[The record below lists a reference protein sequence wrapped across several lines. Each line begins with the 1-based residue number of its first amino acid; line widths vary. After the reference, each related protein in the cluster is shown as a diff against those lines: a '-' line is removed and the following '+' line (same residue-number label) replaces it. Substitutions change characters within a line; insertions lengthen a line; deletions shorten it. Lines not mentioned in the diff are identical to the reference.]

1 MQSTQ
6 TENIDN
12 DGVEPTPYPDLEPV
26 ELHRNHIKERRKNG
40 WPEIW
45 RRRDHPQWLPGAGET
60 ANRREAFVYI
70 CDTTPQGMKRSLEL
84 GARMEA
90 PGLGDEGIQT
100 YGTLTVHVACAST
113 LTIFVIR
120 VLWVA

>member
-6 TENIDN
+6 TDS
-12 DGVEPTPYPDLEPV
+12 DRVESTPYPDLERV
-26 ELHRNHIKERRKNG
+26 ELHRNQVKERRKNG
-40 WPEIW
+40 WPTIW

-70 CDTTPQGMKRSLEL
+70 CDTTPQGMKKSLEL

-90 PGLGDEGIQT
+90 PGLGDEAIQT
-100 YGTLTVHVACAST
+100 YGTLTVRVAYAST
-113 LTIFVIR
+113 LTIYVIR
-120 VLWVA
+120 DLWVA